1 MASAAAPSNGQ
12 VDLLVIGG
20 GITGAAVA
28 RDAVMRGLSV
38 MLVEQGDFASGTS
51 SRTSKL
57 IHGGLRYLEHGYL
70 HLVFEACRER
80 ATLLRTAPHLV
91 RPLDFLIPIFAGDSR
106 SRLTIRAG
114 LALYDLLAIGR
125 AMRTHRMLSVE
136 EVVAREPRLRREG
149 LVGGALYTDCQMQD
163 ARLCVE
169 IMLDAERR
177 GAICRNGVQVE
188 RIIVEGGR
196 TAGAVVTDERSGVSE
211 MVAARA
217 VVNATGPWA
226 DRLLQQT
233 THTSS
238 VRRLRPTKGSHLVL
252 PKRIGEDALL
262 LSARQD
268 GRVVFAMPWHE
279 QMLVGT
285 TETSVDGVPQDVRI
299 ETREVR
305 YLLDV
310 VNRVFVGDPL
320 TEEDVLATFAGLRP
334 LVDQGGVNANA
345 ASREHL
351 IVEEPTGCLH
361 ALGGKYTTH
370 RAIAEA
376 VVDRVIRR
384 LRRRDPGCQTA
395 TASLWGLDDA
405 PEAYAERVVRN
416 SETAEEIPADS
427 LRHLAI
433 TYGIRHRDIVAL
445 TRQDASLG
453 HPLCIHH
460 PHIGAELL
468 YAFQREHAR
477 SLVDFMFRRTAI
489 TYSACRGVDGLET
502 ARSVLVR
509 HLGMSEEVA
518 QRGLMVYQTMLADG
532 LAWRGQVP

>member
-1 MASAAAPSNGQ
+1 MASAAAPSDGQ

-38 MLVEQGDFASGTS
+38 MLVEQGDFAGGTS

-80 ATLLRTAPHLV
+80 AILLRSAPHLV
-91 RPLDFLIPIFAGDSR
+91 RPLDFLIPIFADDSR
-106 SRLTIRAG
+106 SFLTIRAG

-125 AMRTHRMLSVE
+125 VVRPHRMLSAE
-136 EVVAREPRLRREG
+136 EVSTREPKLLREG

-169 IMLDAERR
+169 IMLDAERH

-196 TAGAVVTDERSGVSE
+196 AAGVVVTDERSGVSE

-226 DRLLQQT
+226 DRLLQQV
-233 THTSS
+233 THAGGT
-238 VRRLRPTKGSHLVL
+238 RRLRPTKGSHLVL
-252 PKRIGEDALL
+252 PNRIGEGALL

-268 GRVVFAMPWHE
+268 GRVVFVMPWHG

-285 TETSVDGVPQDVRI
+285 TETPVDEVPQDVRT
-299 ETREVR
+299 ETQEVR
-305 YLLDV
+305 YLLDE

-334 LVDQGGVNANA
+334 LVDHGGANA
-345 ASREHL
+345 SAVSREHL
-351 IVEEPTGCLH
+351 IVEEPMGCLH

-376 VVDRVIRR
+376 VVDRVMRR
-384 LRRRDPGCQTA
+384 LRRRDPGCRTA
-395 TASLWGLDDA
+395 TTSLWGLDDA
-405 PEAYAERVVRN
+405 PEAYAERVARN
-416 SETAEEIPADS
+416 SGTAGEIPVDP
-427 LRHLAI
+427 LRHLAV

-445 TRQDASLG
+445 TRQDSSLG
-453 HPLCIHH
+453 RPLCAHH

-477 SLVDFMFRRTAI
+477 CLTDFMFRRTAI
-489 TYSACRGVDGLET
+489 AYSACHGVDGLET
-502 ARSVLVR
+502 VRSVLVR

-518 QRGLMVYQTMLADG
+518 QRELMVYQTMLADS
-532 LAWRGQVP
+532 LAWRNQVP